1 MRGAARM
8 TTVILNPAAGRGL
21 AGRRRR
27 IIEAEL
33 RKHNLEY
40 ELFTTHARGGATELA
55 IQAINRGNT
64 RIIAVGGDG
73 TINEVVNG
81 ILQAGR
87 RAPVTLGI
95 IPLGTG
101 SDFIKSFPSFKQN
114 DIVGAVQRIVANQ
127 TRSIDVGRI
136 RVRAGRLTLTRYF
149 INGLGM
155 GLDAAV
161 TVESLKIPLLRGFAV
176 YLIASLRALATYR
189 PGPMTVRFDGR
200 QISRQLFFASV
211 GNGRCQGGGFWITPD
226 AQLDDGLLDLC
237 MVDTMP
243 ISRALRKIPLLMRG
257 VHTNEPEVMM
267 ARARRIEV
275 TCPTSIPVATDG
287 EVIATAAQRVD
298 VEVLPAAVNLL
309 V

>member
-1 MRGAARM
+1 
-8 TTVILNPAAGRGL
+8 
-21 AGRRRR
+21 
-27 IIEAEL
+27 
-33 RKHNLEY
+33 
-40 ELFTTHARGGATELA
+40 
-55 IQAINRGNT
+55 
-64 RIIAVGGDG
+64 
-73 TINEVVNG
+73 
-81 ILQAGR
+81 
-87 RAPVTLGI
+87 
-95 IPLGTG
+95 
-101 SDFIKSFPSFKQN
+101 
-114 DIVGAVQRIVANQ
+114 
-127 TRSIDVGRI
+127 
-136 RVRAGRLTLTRYF
+136 
-149 INGLGM
+149 M

-161 TVESLKIPLLRGFAV
+161 AVESLKIPLLRGFAV
-176 YLIASLRALATYR
+176 YLIASLRALATYH

-200 QISRQLFFASV
+200 QISRPLFFASV

-243 ISRALRKIPLLMRG
+243 IPRALRKIPLLMRG

-298 VEVLPAAVNLL
+298 VEVLPGAVNLL